1 MSSRADATAKVV
13 HQHTGNAPSGDT
25 GCVNIIDYV
34 SMGGATVT
42 NGTDTG
48 NRTTTSLTFNFK
60 DMIPG
65 QSFSFVS
72 SGFLC
77 NEDRVP
83 MGEDDQV
90 ICTLVALGS
99 ETTVLG
105 TTSRYQVQVTWRG
118 QVIASSA
125 IMTIV
130 TNVNG
135 GGGG

>member
-1 MSSRADATAKVV
+1 M
-13 HQHTGNAPSGDT
+13 
-25 GCVNIIDYV
+25 NIIDYV

-48 NRTTTSLTFNFK
+48 NRTTTSLTFNFE

-65 QSFSFVS
+65 QS